1 VTSYRAPGS
10 CSGSDSK
17 GASGRVKSYA
27 SAMCP
32 ACTMRTG
39 KKMTYRN
46 KDNENDTSTAIRLG
60 QQQRPGS
67 KTKVSRRGWIR
78 MARLSLHRVWTIE
91 GGLRLCQRVDRT
103 SRERKRKKKRKTL
116 GRPCTYVGYS
126 KGGCAASEIQLLVT
140 SLVAMDA
147 DAVVSRSSAR
157 LPASDRHDTQLSC
170 SAVYIMRCRLMH
182 YVSIIAQSAQCSRS
196 ACKMTWLTERTA
208 GR

>member
-103 SRERKRKKKRKTL
+103 SRKRKRKKKRKTL
-116 GRPCTYVGYS
+116 REAVHVCRLFQGGMCSFRDPTACNVARCDGR
-126 KGGCAASEIQLLVT
+126 GCGRV
-140 SLVAMDA
+140 
-147 DAVVSRSSAR
+147 AVVRA
-157 LPASDRHDTQLSC
+157 TSC
-170 SAVYIMRCRLMH
+170 V
-182 YVSIIAQSAQCSRS
+182 
-196 ACKMTWLTERTA
+196 
-208 GR
+208 